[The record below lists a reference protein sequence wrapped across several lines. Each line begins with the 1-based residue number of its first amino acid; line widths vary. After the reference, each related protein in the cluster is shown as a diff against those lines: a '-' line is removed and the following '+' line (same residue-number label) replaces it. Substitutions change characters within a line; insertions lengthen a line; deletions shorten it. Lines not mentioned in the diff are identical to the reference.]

1 MHRRKRLKET
11 MAMSTHQRSAPEI
24 VSDLFLQTTTL
35 MQKEVQLARAE
46 MSENVATAA
55 RGIGMIVAGA
65 VLLIPALVI
74 LLQAG
79 VSAIVEQL
87 GLPTYWSSLIVG
99 GAVLIIG
106 LILLLIG
113 MNRLTMEN
121 LTPSR
126 TVHQLRRDAS
136 VASEQVSQ
144 SHEQRRAA

>member
-1 MHRRKRLKET
+1 MP
-11 MAMSTHQRSAPEI
+11 THQRSAPEI

-35 MQKEVQLARAE
+35 LQKEVQLARAE

-79 VSAIVEQL
+79 VSAIVERL

-99 GAVLIIG
+99 GVVLIVG

-113 MNRLTMEN
+113 MNRLKMEN
-121 LTPSR
+121 LKPSR
-126 TVHQLRRDAS
+126 TVHQLQRNAS
-136 VASEQVSQ
+136 VASEQMSQ
-144 SHEQRRAA
+144 SHERRRAA